1 MPQPLFRLGD
11 HGPAVA
17 QVRDHL
23 ARLGLLIGEPA
34 QRLDDASLDAQFDP
48 AVEQA
53 VRAFQ
58 QQRGLNADGI
68 VGVETWRRL
77 DDARW
82 RLGDRVLRLVSRRMV
97 TGDDVVALQRRLLEL
112 GFDPGR
118 VDGVFGPDTDHAL
131 RDLQRNLGIPLDG
144 LCGPVTFKALDRL
157 ARTVTGGE
165 PHALREAERLRRS
178 GPGLAGKV
186 VVIDP
191 GHGGADPGV
200 RAHGMTEAE
209 VTSDLAARIEGRLAA
224 VGVVAVLTHGR
235 LPDSA
240 DPIADGPRAHLAN
253 EVDADLVLSLHCDGS
268 ANAHAQGVAT
278 FFYGAGRHGVHSVV
292 GEAFA
297 DLLQDEVVARTD
309 LLDGRVDGKTWE
321 LLRGTR
327 MPAVRLELG
336 YLTHP
341 GDAARLAD
349 AAFRDAVA
357 EAVLV
362 ALQRL
367 YLPGQV
373 DLTTADI
380 GVTGLTEPVG

>member
-23 ARLGLLIGEPA
+23 ARLGLLSGEPE
-34 QRLDDASLDAQFDP
+34 QRLDEASLDAVFDAP
-48 AVEQA
+48 VFEA

-58 QQRGLNADGI
+58 QQRGLMADGI
-68 VGVETWRRL
+68 VGHETWRRL

-82 RLGDRVLRLVSRRMV
+82 RLGDRVLRLVSGRMLS
-97 TGDDVVALQRRLLEL
+97 GDDVVALQSRLLEL

-118 VDGVFGPDTDHAL
+118 VDGVFGPDTDRAV
-131 RDLQRNLGIPLDG
+131 RELQRNTGSPVDG
-144 LCGPVTFKALDRL
+144 LCGPVTFKTLGRL

-165 PHALREAERLRRS
+165 PHALREAEWLHRS

-200 RAHGMTEAE
+200 CGHGLTEAE
-209 VTSDLAARIEGRLAA
+209 VVGDLASRIEGRLAA
-224 VGVVAVLTHGR
+224 VGVTAVLTHGP
-235 LPDSA
+235 LSPDASPPTDA
-240 DPIADGPRAHLAN
+240 DRAHLAN
-253 EVDADLVLSLHCDGS
+253 EVGADLVLSLHADGS
-268 ANAHAQGVAT
+268 TSEHAQGVAT
-278 FFYGAGRHGVHSVV
+278 FYYGAGRHGVHSVV

-297 DLLQDEVVARTD
+297 DLLQAELVARTD
-309 LLDGRVDGKTWE
+309 LLDGRTDAKTWE

-349 AAFRDAVA
+349 PAFRDTAA

-367 YLPGQV
+367 YLPG
-373 DLTTADI
+373 DLISLPDDERAAQ
-380 GVTGLTEPVG
+380 PVG

>member
-1 MPQPLFRLGD
+1 MPHPPFRLGD

-23 ARLGLLIGEPA
+23 ARLGLLTGEPRE
-34 QRLDDASLDAQFDP
+34 RLDEAALDATFDGI
-48 AVEQA
+48 VDQA

-58 QQRGLNADGI
+58 QQRGLLADGV
-68 VGVETWRRL
+68 VGPETWRRL

-82 RLGDRVLRLVSRRMV
+82 RLGDRVLRLVTRRMV
-97 TGDDVVALQRRLLEL
+97 SGDDVVALQSRLLEL

-118 VDGVFGPDTDHAL
+118 VDGVFGPDTDRAL
-131 RDLQRNLGIPLDG
+131 REFQRNTGSPVDG
-144 LCGPVTFKALDRL
+144 LCGPVTFKDLGRL

-165 PHALREAERLRRS
+165 PHALREAERLNRS

-191 GHGGADPGV
+191 GHGGDDPGV
-200 RAHGMTEAE
+200 QAHGLTEAS
-209 VTSDLAARIEGRLAA
+209 VVADLAARIEGRLAA
-224 VGVVAVLTHGR
+224 VGVTTVLTHGR
-235 LPDSA
+235 LPDDAPTPTEA
-240 DPIADGPRAHLAN
+240 DRAGLAN
-253 EVDADLVLSLHCDGS
+253 DVDADLVLSLHTDGS
-268 ANAHAQGVAT
+268 SSAHAQGVAT

-297 DLLQDEVVARTD
+297 DLLQAEVVARTD
-309 LLDGRVDGKTWE
+309 LLDGRADAKTWE

-336 YLTHP
+336 YLTHA

-349 AAFRDAVA
+349 PAFRDAVA

-362 ALQRL
+362 ALQHL
-367 YLPGQV
+367 YVPGVLVTLPGGAVQPQ
-373 DLTTADI
+373 
-380 GVTGLTEPVG
+380 PVG